1 MATYQI
7 QIVLLAL
14 LLLYQ
19 PLEILFTRKRV
30 GIRTVNSFS
39 WTLLLSLFSVSTMPL
54 SAFQNTYELMV
65 LIVVFLLGLATILVI
80 NKTISG
86 NSFKVSDV
94 SGVNLSVVL
103 KKAIESIELKVADT
117 VFLEDNRKSEL
128 LIDGSKRK
136 VCIEQKETP
145 FSKQYYYILR
155 FDRWYDGRS
164 KREILDYLSDHLS
177 QFDLPKRKR
186 GFLIAEAMVFVAVT
200 ILFLAA
206 LNSKVLHET
215 SYQVFDESNP
225 PECIKLIEYDRRI
238 SDNKRHEN
246 RLITDPLV
254 TKRFYEGFSKA
265 GMRRIK
271 NMDQKI
277 LTDNTYYQ
285 VTYGQLP
292 KSIYVK
298 PSVSYLYI
306 PLETIKEMSVQ
317 KKIMVSFYELYSK
330 NEGFYFM
337 LNYDFNPLAKARELF
352 TN

>member
-14 LLLYQ
+14 ILLYQ
-19 PLEILFTRKRV
+19 PLEILFTRKRY
-30 GIRTVNSFS
+30 GMRTVNSFS
-39 WTLLLSLFSVSTMPL
+39 WTLLFSLFSLSTMPL
-54 SAFQNTYELMV
+54 NPFQNTYDVMA
-65 LIVVFLLGLATILVI
+65 LIVILLLGLMTILLI

-94 SGVNLSVVL
+94 SGVNLAVVL
-103 KKAIESIELKVADT
+103 KKALESIGLKVSDT
-117 VFLEDNRKSEL
+117 VVLEENRKSEL
-128 LIDGSKRK
+128 LIDGSKKK
-136 VCIEQKETP
+136 VYIELKEAP
-145 FSKQYYYILR
+145 FSKQFYYILR

-164 KREILDYLSDHLS
+164 KKEILDYLSEYLS
-177 QFDLPKRKR
+177 QFELPKKR
-186 GFLIAEAMVFVAVT
+186 RVFVIVEAMLFVGVT
-200 ILFLAA
+200 IFLLGA
-206 LNSKVLHET
+206 LNSKMLHEA

-225 PECIKLIEYDRRI
+225 PECIKLIEFDRRI

-265 GMRRIK
+265 GMHRIQ

-277 LTDNTYYQ
+277 LMDNTYYQ

-298 PSVSYLYI
+298 PSSSYLYI
-306 PLETIKEMSVQ
+306 PFETIKKMSPQ
-317 KKIMVSFYELYSK
+317 KKIMVSFYEIYSK
-330 NEGFYFM
+330 NEGLYFK